1 MNRRKYLSGIIASQL
16 SIPLIRKSKQYSTE
30 ESDWCITT
38 STDTSALSFPNR
50 DPDFVVSGSKDVN
63 VYWVSQDF
71 FDDRGYFFA
80 YALAGINGNIIA
92 LNKAKKKD
100 IDDYALLHELAHS
113 LGYRHGD
120 GGIVNTNVA
129 LFNNTGDRT
138 GKSLEQ
144 STKEVGNSFNSYT
157 IYTEWDIN
165 SLGNLGSEF
174 AADDLILS
182 ELGEAGKRFA
192 STSSIEDLHIDNSH
206 NGMGGMY
213 NTGNKED
220 PRNIYAGRFYKSH

>member
-1 MNRRKYLSGIIASQL
+1 MDRRKYLSGIIASQL
-16 SIPLIRKSKQYSTE
+16 SIPLVRKSKQYGTE
-30 ESDWCITT
+30 ESDFCITT
-38 STDTSALSFPNR
+38 STDTSPLSFPDR
-50 DPDFVVSGSKDVN
+50 DPNFVVSGSKDIN
-63 VYWVSQDF
+63 IYWVSQDF

-80 YALAGINGNIIA
+80 HALADINGNTIA
-92 LNKAKKKD
+92 LNKGNKND
-100 IDDYALLHELAHS
+100 IDDYTLLHELAHS
-113 LGYRHGD
+113 LGYRHGE
-120 GGIVNTNVA
+120 GGIVNTDVA
-129 LFNNTGDRT
+129 LFNNTGDRN
-138 GKSLEQ
+138 GKSLKQ
-144 STKEVGNSFNSYT
+144 STKDVGNSFNAYT

-206 NGMGGMY
+206 NGMGGIY
-213 NTGNKED
+213 NSGHQED